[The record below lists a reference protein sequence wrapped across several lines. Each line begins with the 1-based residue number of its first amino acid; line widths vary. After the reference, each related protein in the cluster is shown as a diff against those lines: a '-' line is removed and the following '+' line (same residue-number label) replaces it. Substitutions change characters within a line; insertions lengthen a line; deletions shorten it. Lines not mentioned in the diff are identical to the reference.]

1 MTDQTRPI
9 LAIEGLKTHFSGH
22 DGLVRAVDGVDL
34 EVRPGEVLGLV
45 GESGCGKTVTALS
58 VMRLVDA
65 PGRIVDG
72 AIRFDGRDLLGLS
85 PAEMTAVRGAEIA
98 MIFQQPK
105 VSLNPVMRVGRQIA
119 EQFIRRRG
127 MAEAAA
133 WSEAIGLLAAV
144 GIAAPETKVR
154 AYPHELSGGQAQRV
168 MIAIALAL
176 KPKLLIADEPTTA
189 LDVTVQAQVLA
200 LLRERCRA
208 LGTSL
213 ILVTHDL
220 GVVAQVADRV
230 AVMYAGQVVEQAPVK
245 RLFEMPAHPYTR
257 GLLGS
262 IPVLGALRPRLVEI
276 PGNVPTLDSVTVG
289 CRFAS
294 RCGERIGAGLAR
306 CETEAPPVIARG
318 PGIRVRC
325 WLADPAIAARQ
336 RELA

>member
-1 MTDQTRPI
+1 MTEP
-9 LAIEGLKTHFSGH
+9 LLSIEGLKTHFFGY

-34 EVRPGEVLGLV
+34 EVNPGEVLGLV

-65 PGRIVDG
+65 PGRIVG
-72 AIRFDGRDLLGLS
+72 GTIRFDRRDLLSLS
-85 PAEMTAVRGAEIA
+85 ASEMAQVRGAEIA

-127 MAEAAA
+127 MDEAAA
-133 WSEAIGLLAAV
+133 WKEAIGLLAAV
-144 GIAAPETKVR
+144 GIPAPEAKAR

-168 MIAIALAL
+168 MIAIALSL

-200 LLRERCRA
+200 LLRERCKA

-230 AVMYAGQVVEQAPVK
+230 AVMYAGQVVEQAPVE
-245 RLFEMPAHPYTR
+245 RLFEAPEHPYTR

-262 IPVLGALRPRLVEI
+262 IPVLGALKPRLVEI
-276 PGNVPTLDSVTVG
+276 PGNVPTLDGVSVG
-289 CRFAS
+289 CRFAA
-294 RCGERIGAGLAR
+294 RCGERLRVGSR

-318 PGIRVRC
+318 PGLQVRC
-325 WLADPAIAARQ
+325 WLADPAAADKERA
-336 RELA
+336 LA